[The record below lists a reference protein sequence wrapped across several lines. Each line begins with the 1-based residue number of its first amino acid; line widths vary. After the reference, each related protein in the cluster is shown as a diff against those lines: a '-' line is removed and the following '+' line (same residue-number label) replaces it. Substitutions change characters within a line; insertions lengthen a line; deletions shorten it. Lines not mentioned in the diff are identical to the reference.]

1 MGFLLFII
9 ASILQWAFAPAL
21 YGYGFFASFIKGGS
35 KEWNKYNE
43 DLAIAKDQYGN
54 AIGKYFFNWLL
65 IKKDGY
71 RFGNVDETISVDK
84 VTVSKIQLKKSEQEF
99 SHIINKYT
107 KLDPTLPRVNN
118 ILCPNANCK
127 TNTEDAPKEII
138 YIRYDDTQMSYVY
151 LCSTCDTV
159 WKNK

>member
-1 MGFLLFII
+1 MYYI
-9 ASILQWAFAPAL
+9 SIDPNNA
-21 YGYGFFASFIKGGS
+21 
-35 KEWNKYNE
+35 NKLVYYCRNC
-43 DLAIAKDQYGN
+43 
-54 AIGKYFFNWLL
+54 
-65 IKKDGY
+65 
-71 RFGNVDETISVDK
+71 GNVDESLSVDN

-127 TNTEDAPKEII
+127 TNTENDPKEII
-138 YIRYDDTQMSYVY
+138 YIRYDDTNMKYVY

-159 WKNK
+159 WKTEDNK